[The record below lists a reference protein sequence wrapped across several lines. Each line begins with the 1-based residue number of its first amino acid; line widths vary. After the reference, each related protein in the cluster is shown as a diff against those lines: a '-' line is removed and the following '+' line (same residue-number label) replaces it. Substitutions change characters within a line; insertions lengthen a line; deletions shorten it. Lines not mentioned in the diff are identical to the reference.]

1 MLQHNFSAEKSTHS
15 HSIIS
20 WRLNSLA
27 HREFFRGNI
36 PMTVSEYDKNLR
48 LVAINGE

>member
-1 MLQHNFSAEKSTHS
+1 MSIGPERPIHS

-36 PMTVSEYDKNLR
+36 PKTVSEYDKNLR
-48 LVAINGE
+48 LVAIDGE